1 MAKEEYLFSK
11 ETYKITGAA
20 MEVHKHLGPGFL
32 ESVYQEALE
41 RELAM
46 RSIPFVAQQKIEIEY
61 KGEKLNQFYIADLIC
76 YDKIIVELKAISC
89 ILPIHEAQVIN
100 YLTATDLKVGL
111 LLNFGE
117 TSLYHQRVINT
128 YKRSSISV
136 NSSRQRP

>member
-1 MAKEEYLFSK
+1 MVKEEYLFSE
-11 ETYKITGAA
+11 ETYKIIGAA
-20 MEVHKHLGPGFL
+20 MEVHRHLGPGFL

-41 RELAM
+41 REFNLQD
-46 RSIPFVAQQKIEIEY
+46 IPFVAQQKIQIEY
-61 KGEKLNQFYIADLIC
+61 KGEKLNQYYIADLIC

-117 TSLYHQRVINT
+117 TSLYHQRIIHT
-128 YKRSSISV
+128 HKRPPISV
-136 NSSRQRP
+136 NSSL